1 MELNINH
8 GEKELNEKIF
18 DKLHAEK
25 AEIEKEFGNALSWE
39 RMDAKKSCRVSCRL
53 DGVNIMDLAEWQKII
68 EFQCDAMPRL
78 DNLLRYIGL
87 KGFDSVSSLVRLQ
100 LLEIQPSMPLILSF
114 QACDTHVPLPHI

>member
-25 AEIEKEFGNALSWE
+25 AEIENEFGDALSWE

-68 EFQCDAMPRL
+68 DFQCDAMPRL
-78 DNLLRYIGL
+78 DNVLRTRVQKAVKEL
-87 KGFDSVSSLVRLQ
+87 
-100 LLEIQPSMPLILSF
+100 
-114 QACDTHVPLPHI
+114 